1 MGMKKLLLFVA
12 VWVVSSVATFAQS
25 DVTTFLGIPVDGYKS
40 DMIQAL
46 KSKGFV
52 SSSYDKNIL
61 QGEFNGTDVS
71 IHVATNNNK
80 VYRLMLCDE
89 NTIDELAIR
98 LRFNKLCDQFVANG
112 RYVTLGEYKIPED
125 EDISYQ
131 MSVHKKRY
139 EAIFYQAP
147 NITDTLALQNNVKAM
162 LLTKYTE
169 EQIANPTEEIQ
180 KDMVSMALDYSMK
193 LVAMKPVW
201 FMISEYG
208 GKYYITMYYDNEYNR
223 ANGEDL

>member
-1 MGMKKLLLFVA
+1 MKKLLFFVA
-12 VWVVSSVATFAQS
+12 VWMVSSVATFAQR

-61 QGEFNGTDVS
+61 QGEFNGTNVS

-89 NTIDELAIR
+89 NTTDELAIR
-98 LRFNKLCDQFVANG
+98 LRFNKLCNQFVANG
-112 RYVTLGEYKIPED
+112 RYVTFGEYKIPED

-180 KDMVSMALDYSMK
+180 KDMMSIALDYSMK

>member
-1 MGMKKLLLFVA
+1 
-12 VWVVSSVATFAQS
+12 
-25 DVTTFLGIPVDGYKS
+25 
-40 DMIQAL
+40 
-46 KSKGFV
+46 
-52 SSSYDKNIL
+52 
-61 QGEFNGTDVS
+61 
-71 IHVATNNNK
+71 
-80 VYRLMLCDE
+80 MLCDE

-131 MSVHKKRY
+131 MSVYKKRY

>member
-1 MGMKKLLLFVA
+1 MKKLLLFVA
-12 VWVVSSVATFAQS
+12 VWMVSSVATFAQS

-61 QGEFNGTDVS
+61 QGEFNGTNVS

-89 NTIDELAIR
+89 NTTDELAIR
-98 LRFNKLCDQFVANG
+98 LRFNKLCNQFVANG
-112 RYVTLGEYKIPED
+112 RYVTFGEYKIPED

-180 KDMVSMALDYSMK
+180 KDMMSIALDYSMK

>member
-1 MGMKKLLLFVA
+1 MKKLLLFVA
-12 VWVVSSVATFAQS
+12 VWMVSSVATFAQS

-61 QGEFNGTDVS
+61 QGEFNGTNVS

-89 NTIDELAIR
+89 NTTDELAIR
-98 LRFNKLCDQFVANG
+98 LRFNKLCNQFVANG
-112 RYVTLGEYKIPED
+112 RYVTFGEYKIPED

-162 LLTKYTE
+162 LLAKYTE

-180 KDMVSMALDYSMK
+180 KDMMSIALDYSMK

>member
-12 VWVVSSVATFAQS
+12 VWMVSSVATFAQR

-61 QGEFNGTDVS
+61 QGEFNGTNVS

-89 NTIDELAIR
+89 NTTDELAIR
-98 LRFNKLCDQFVANG
+98 LRFNKLCNQFVANG
-112 RYVTLGEYKIPED
+112 RYVTFGEYKIPED

-162 LLTKYTE
+162 LLAKYTE

-180 KDMVSMALDYSMK
+180 KDMMSIALDYSMK

>member
-1 MGMKKLLLFVA
+1 MKKLLLFVA

-112 RYVTLGEYKIPED
+112 RYVTFGEYKIPED

-147 NITDTLALQNNVKAM
+147 NI
-162 LLTKYTE
+162 
-169 EQIANPTEEIQ
+169 Q
-180 KDMVSMALDYSMK
+180 KNK
-193 LVAMKPVW
+193 
-201 FMISEYG
+201 
-208 GKYYITMYYDNEYNR
+208 
-223 ANGEDL
+223 

>member
-71 IHVATNNNK
+71 IHLATNNNK

>member
-1 MGMKKLLLFVA
+1 MGMKKLLLFIA

-52 SSSYDKNIL
+52 SSTYDKNIL

-89 NTIDELAIR
+89 NTIDELDIR

-112 RYVTLGEYKIPED
+112 RYVTFGEYKIPED

>member
-1 MGMKKLLLFVA
+1 MGMKKLLLFIA

-52 SSSYDKNIL
+52 SSTYDKNIL

-89 NTIDELAIR
+89 NTIDELDIR

-112 RYVTLGEYKIPED
+112 RYVTFGEYKIPED

-180 KDMVSMALDYSMK
+180 KDMMSMALDYSVK

>member
-1 MGMKKLLLFVA
+1 MKKLLLFVA
-12 VWVVSSVATFAQS
+12 VWMVSSVATFAQR

-61 QGEFNGTDVS
+61 QGEFNGTNVS

-89 NTIDELAIR
+89 NTTDELAIR
-98 LRFNKLCDQFVANG
+98 LRFNKLCNQFVANG
-112 RYVTLGEYKIPED
+112 RYVTFGEYKIPED

-162 LLTKYTE
+162 LLAKYTE

-180 KDMVSMALDYSMK
+180 KDMMSMAFDYSMK

>member
-1 MGMKKLLLFVA
+1 MKKLLLFVA
-12 VWVVSSVATFAQS
+12 VWMVSSVATFAQR

-61 QGEFNGTDVS
+61 QGEFNGTNVS

-89 NTIDELAIR
+89 NTTDELAIR
-98 LRFNKLCDQFVANG
+98 LRFNKLCNQFVANG
-112 RYVTLGEYKIPED
+112 RYVTFGEYKIPED

-162 LLTKYTE
+162 LLAKYTE

-180 KDMVSMALDYSMK
+180 KDMMSIALDYSMK

>member
-1 MGMKKLLLFVA
+1 MKKLLLFVA
-12 VWVVSSVATFAQS
+12 VWMVSSVATFAQR

-61 QGEFNGTDVS
+61 QGEFNGTNVS

-89 NTIDELAIR
+89 NTTDELAIR
-98 LRFNKLCDQFVANG
+98 LRFNKLCNQFVANG
-112 RYVTLGEYKIPED
+112 RYVTFGEYKIPED

-180 KDMVSMALDYSMK
+180 KDMMSIALDYSMK

>member
-1 MGMKKLLLFVA
+1 MKKLLLFVA

-61 QGEFNGTDVS
+61 QGEFNGTNVS

>member
-1 MGMKKLLLFVA
+1 MGMKKLLLFIA

-89 NTIDELAIR
+89 NTIDELDIR

-112 RYVTLGEYKIPED
+112 RYVTFGEYKIPED

-180 KDMVSMALDYSMK
+180 KDMMSMALDYSVK

>member
-1 MGMKKLLLFVA
+1 MKIYHIRCL
-12 VWVVSSVATFAQS
+12 
-25 DVTTFLGIPVDGYKS
+25 
-40 DMIQAL
+40 
-46 KSKGFV
+46 
-52 SSSYDKNIL
+52 
-61 QGEFNGTDVS
+61 S
-71 IHVATNNNK
+71 IN
-80 VYRLMLCDE
+80 
-89 NTIDELAIR
+89 
-98 LRFNKLCDQFVANG
+98 
-112 RYVTLGEYKIPED
+112 
-125 EDISYQ
+125 
-131 MSVHKKRY
+131 
-139 EAIFYQAP
+139 QAP

-180 KDMVSMALDYSMK
+180 KDMMSIALDYSMK

>member
-1 MGMKKLLLFVA
+1 MKKLLLFIA

-52 SSSYDKNIL
+52 SSTYDKNIL

-89 NTIDELAIR
+89 NTIDELDIR

-112 RYVTLGEYKIPED
+112 RYVTFGEYKIPED

-180 KDMVSMALDYSMK
+180 KDMMSMALDYSVK

>member
-12 VWVVSSVATFAQS
+12 VWMVSSVATFAQR

-61 QGEFNGTDVS
+61 QGEFNGTNVS

-89 NTIDELAIR
+89 NTTDELAIR
-98 LRFNKLCDQFVANG
+98 LRFNKLCNQFVANG
-112 RYVTLGEYKIPED
+112 RYVTFGEYKIPED

-162 LLTKYTE
+162 LLAKYTE

-180 KDMVSMALDYSMK
+180 KDMMSMAFDYSMK

>member
-1 MGMKKLLLFVA
+1 MKKLLLFVA

>member
-1 MGMKKLLLFVA
+1 MKKLLLFVA
-12 VWVVSSVATFAQS
+12 VWMVSSVATFAQS

-61 QGEFNGTDVS
+61 QGEFNGTNVS

-89 NTIDELAIR
+89 NTTDELAIK
-98 LRFNKLCDQFVANG
+98 LRFNKLCNQFVANG
-112 RYVTLGEYKIPED
+112 RYVTFGEYKIPED

-162 LLTKYTE
+162 LLAKYTE

-180 KDMVSMALDYSMK
+180 KDMMSMAFDYSMK

>member
-12 VWVVSSVATFAQS
+12 VWMVSSVATFAQS

-61 QGEFNGTDVS
+61 QGEFNGTNVS

-89 NTIDELAIR
+89 NTTDELAIR
-98 LRFNKLCDQFVANG
+98 LRFNKLCNQFVANG
-112 RYVTLGEYKIPED
+112 RYVTFGEYKIPED

-180 KDMVSMALDYSMK
+180 KDMMSIALDYSMK

>member
-12 VWVVSSVATFAQS
+12 VWMVSSVATFAQR

-61 QGEFNGTDVS
+61 QGEFNGTNVS

-89 NTIDELAIR
+89 NTTDELAIR
-98 LRFNKLCDQFVANG
+98 LRFNKLCNQFVANG
-112 RYVTLGEYKIPED
+112 RYVTFGEYKIPED

-180 KDMVSMALDYSMK
+180 KDMMSIALDYSMK

>member
-1 MGMKKLLLFVA
+1 MKKLLLFVA
-12 VWVVSSVATFAQS
+12 VWMVSSVATFAQS

-61 QGEFNGTDVS
+61 QGEFNGTNVS

-112 RYVTLGEYKIPED
+112 RYVTFGEYKIPED

-162 LLTKYTE
+162 LLAKYTE

-180 KDMVSMALDYSMK
+180 KDMMSMAFDYSMK

>member
-1 MGMKKLLLFVA
+1 MKKLLLFVA

-112 RYVTLGEYKIPED
+112 RYVTFGEYKIPED

-180 KDMVSMALDYSMK
+180 KDMMSMALDYSMK

>member
-1 MGMKKLLLFVA
+1 MKKLLLFIA

-61 QGEFNGTDVS
+61 QGEFNGTNVS

-89 NTIDELAIR
+89 NTTDELAIR
-98 LRFNKLCDQFVANG
+98 LRFNKLCNQFVANG
-112 RYVTLGEYKIPED
+112 RYVTFGEYKIPED

-180 KDMVSMALDYSMK
+180 KDMMSMAFDYSMK

>member
-1 MGMKKLLLFVA
+1 M
-12 VWVVSSVATFAQS
+12 VSSVATFAQR

-61 QGEFNGTDVS
+61 QGEFNGTNVS

-89 NTIDELAIR
+89 NTTDELAIR
-98 LRFNKLCDQFVANG
+98 LRFNKLCNQFVANG
-112 RYVTLGEYKIPED
+112 RYVTFGEYKIPED

-180 KDMVSMALDYSMK
+180 KDMMSIALDYSMK